1 MSEEAEV
8 EEKKKSPILLIVLIF
23 VGILLLLGG
32 AIGGTLFLTGY
43 FDKKDRDI
51 EEEFAQLDKAA
62 GDASDAAAEAVDA
75 GPQLIETPKQTKLV
89 ANYYQIQQALVANIG
104 NSKKVMQVSV
114 GVMTHYDEQ
123 VIANIEKHQIALRSA
138 MIVDLRKVTE
148 ADVKSPDFQ
157 ETMAETLRLTMNSI
171 LEEYEDFGGIE
182 KVFFPEFIIQ

>member
-8 EEKKKSPILLIVLIF
+8 EEKKKSPILLIILIF

-32 AIGGTLFLTGY
+32 AIGGTLFLSGY

-51 EEEFAQLDKAA
+51 EDEFAQLDKAA
-62 GDASDAAAEAVDA
+62 GDANDAAAEVRAA

-89 ANYYQIQQALVANIG
+89 ANYYQIPLALVANIG

-114 GVMTHYDEQ
+114 GIMTHYDEQ

-148 ADVKSPDFQ
+148 EDIKSPEFQ

-171 LEEYEDFGGIE
+171 LENYEDFGGIE

>member
-43 FDKKDRDI
+43 FDKTDRDI
-51 EEEFAQLDKAA
+51 EDEFTKMDKA
-62 GDASDAAAEAVDA
+62 GDEANDAALEALDA
-75 GPQLIETPKQTKLV
+75 GPKLIETPKQTKLV
-89 ANYYQIQQALVANIG
+89 ANYYQIPQALVANIG

-114 GVMTHYDEQ
+114 GIMTHYDEQ

-148 ADVKSPDFQ
+148 ADVKSPEFQ

>member
-23 VGILLLLGG
+23 VGILVLLGG

-51 EEEFAQLDKAA
+51 EDEFTKMDKA
-62 GDASDAAAEAVDA
+62 GDEANDAALEALDA
-75 GPQLIETPKQTKLV
+75 GPQLKETPKQTKLV
-89 ANYYQIQQALVANIG
+89 ANYYQIPQALVANIG

-114 GVMTHYDEQ
+114 GIMTHYDEQ

-148 ADVKSPDFQ
+148 ADVKSPEFQ
-157 ETMAETLRLTMNSI
+157 ETMAETLRLTMNAI

>member
-32 AIGGTLFLTGY
+32 TIGGTLFLTGY

-89 ANYYQIQQALVANIG
+89 ANYYQIPQALVANIG

-148 ADVKSPDFQ
+148 ADVKSPEFQ

>member
-89 ANYYQIQQALVANIG
+89 ANYYQIPQALVANIG

>member
-89 ANYYQIQQALVANIG
+89 ANYYQIPQALVANIG

-148 ADVKSPDFQ
+148 ADVKSPEFQ